1 MTTTPSTPST
11 PPTTPSTGPG
21 STASGPTASE
31 VGPGP
36 ADAPATGPV
45 DVPDLR
51 RVAVVTGA
59 SSGIGAASARLL
71 ASHGFR
77 VVCAARRAE
86 RVEALAAEVDG
97 VAVAC
102 DVTDDADVAR
112 LVEAAGPR
120 VHVLVNNAGG
130 ALGLE
135 PVEHA
140 DVELWQRMYATNVLG
155 TLRVTKALLPALE
168 AADGQGVVVNVGSIA
183 GLLAYEGGGGYT
195 VAKHGVHVMTE
206 TLRLE
211 LWDRAVRVT
220 EIAPGMVRTEEFSLT
235 RFGGDRER
243 ADQVY
248 AGVPGPLVADDVAEA
263 IVWMA
268 TRPAHV
274 NVDLLVLKPRAQA
287 APHKVHR
294 LPS

>member
-1 MTTTPSTPST
+1 MTS
-11 PPTTPSTGPG
+11 
-21 STASGPTASE
+21 
-31 VGPGP
+31 
-36 ADAPATGPV
+36 APDSPIGT
-45 DVPDLR
+45 

-59 SSGIGAASARLL
+59 SSGIGAATARLL
-71 ASHGFR
+71 AAEGFR

-86 RVEALAAEVDG
+86 RVQALAAEIDG

-112 LVEAAGPR
+112 LAQAAGSR

-135 PVEHA
+135 PVAQA
-140 DVELWQRMYATNVLG
+140 DVELWQQMYATNVLG
-155 TLRVTKALLPALE
+155 TLRVTKALLPALV
-168 AADGQGVVVNVGSIA
+168 AADGEGVVVNVGSIA
-183 GLLAYEGGGGYT
+183 GFLAYEGGGGYT

-211 LWDRAVRVT
+211 LVDQPVRITLV
-220 EIAPGMVRTEEFSLT
+220 APGMVRTEEFSLT
-235 RFGGDRER
+235 RFAGDKER
-243 ADQVY
+243 ADAVY
-248 AGVPGPLVADDVAEA
+248 AGVPSPLVAEDVADA

-274 NVDLLVLKPRAQA
+274 NIDLLVVKPRAQA

-294 LPS
+294 NPT